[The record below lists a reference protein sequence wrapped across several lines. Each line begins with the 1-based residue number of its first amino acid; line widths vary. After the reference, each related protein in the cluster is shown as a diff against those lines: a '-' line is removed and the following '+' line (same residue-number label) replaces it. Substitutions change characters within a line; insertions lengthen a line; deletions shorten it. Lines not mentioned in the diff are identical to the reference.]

1 MRLPVMNCGIATCLN
16 RAIGMAGLS
25 PAGLRPCRLLPDPYL
40 RNYLIR
46 LLPQVMTPIRTK
58 GLRMAHNLTY
68 PLKRTGRACPALC
81 PGHVLLNRIP
91 LGQPPSL
98 RGLRRPSSDVVR
110 PLPRYYCAVRLPMPV
125 HHWIVSLDFP
135 MRPWYSSDKGGH
147 RISRFPCKVFPYAP
161 RSPTARGP
169 HMSRVND
176 MLGVAFRLTHIVS
189 TPELTS
195 ISRLNTWPTRTLSTL
210 QPWHYRH
217 RRMTRGRCGSLHL
230 DRMTLSFTIPCRSPG
245 AFGSSVIFAILQG
258 KRVSNL

>member
-1 MRLPVMNCGIATCLN
+1 MPGTPRT
-16 RAIGMAGLS
+16 
-25 PAGLRPCRLLPDPYL
+25 DPYL

-135 MRPWYSSDKGGH
+135 MRPWYLTRADTGSPG
-147 RISRFPCKVFPYAP
+147 SRARCFRPCLG
-161 RSPTARGP
+161 SQTARGP
-169 HMSRVND
+169 HMSRASD
-176 MLGVAFRLTHIVS
+176 MPGVAFRLTHIVS

-195 ISRLNTWPTRTLSTL
+195 ISRLNTWPAR
-210 QPWHYRH
+210 
-217 RRMTRGRCGSLHL
+217 
-230 DRMTLSFTIPCRSPG
+230 
-245 AFGSSVIFAILQG
+245 ASVNASAMALLPP
-258 KRVSNL
+258 SA